1 MSDTWQ
7 RRATEFAQKHNLL
20 HPPGVFALDLASEV
34 GEVAKE
40 ILLATD
46 YGQRPFEQP
55 QPQPKLAGELG
66 DVLYSLCLLASSA
79 GIDLETALESV
90 LAKYEQRLERSD
102 YK

>member
-1 MSDTWQ
+1 MSENWQ
-7 RRATEFAQKHNLL
+7 SRATEFAQKHNLL

-46 YGQRPFEQP
+46 YGQQPFQP
-55 QPQPKLAGELG
+55 QPTLASELG

-79 GIDLETALESV
+79 GVDLETALENA

-102 YK
+102 YR